1 MDLIQRNYYI
11 LLKFI
16 TRDYYY
22 NLFYIE
28 EICLIV
34 TQGKQR
40 NDSVPVKQILSS
52 IQLMGE
58 STINTTRISD
68 FTAFTFE
75 TSEQI
80 VLVCV
85 CLFVLKSN
93 SNKKHVRSFV

>member
-1 MDLIQRNYYI
+1 MCSII
-11 LLKFI
+11 
-16 TRDYYY
+16 
-22 NLFYIE
+22 
-28 EICLIV
+28 

-85 CLFVLKSN
+85 CLFVCFKNELKQ
-93 SNKKHVRSFV
+93 KTRSQLCLNMLPHLTEQVYT